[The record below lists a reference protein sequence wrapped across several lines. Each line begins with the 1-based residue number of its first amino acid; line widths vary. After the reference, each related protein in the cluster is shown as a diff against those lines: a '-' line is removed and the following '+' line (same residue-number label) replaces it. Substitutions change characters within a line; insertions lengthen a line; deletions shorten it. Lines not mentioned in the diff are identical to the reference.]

1 MTDNYVVMAVTLVIW
16 LALFAYLFGLDRR
29 VKRLEDKK

>member
-16 LALFAYLFGLDRR
+16 LGLFAYLFALDRR
-29 VKRLEDKK
+29 VKRIEDKK